1 MINSS
6 RVIQLDSVPGQ
17 ATTVVCTFLLA
28 AETGGMRP
36 NRHGQPGLMMMQTY
50 SSDPPGSMLV
60 LPNEEAT
67 RRLAADVANMLEPG
81 DFIALSGDL
90 GAGKTTFVRAMI
102 THLASDAAIEVPSPT
117 FTLVQHYDL
126 PRFRVVH
133 ADLYRVAGADELAE
147 LGLDETA
154 DCVVMME
161 WPDRA
166 GGALPQDRI
175 DIAFAL
181 APQGGI
187 EHRIVH
193 MDGRGAATAR
203 VDRLGAMLE
212 FLDKAGFGAAA
223 RARIAGDASTR
234 SYERLINGGNRFIL
248 MNSPRRPDGP
258 PIKHGLPYSAIA
270 HLAEDVKP
278 FVAVAKAL
286 RERGFSA
293 PKVFRADHDAGFA
306 VVEDLGA
313 ELVVAGDPPLP
324 IAERY
329 ERAVDVL
336 VELHR
341 HDLPDV
347 LPVTPHVDYR
357 IPPYDLDAFL
367 IEVELLID
375 WYLPLRGAP
384 ATVEARAE
392 FLSLWR
398 EALRPALD
406 ARKTWVLR
414 DFHSPNLLWL
424 ADRSGIAQIGL
435 LDFQDAVMGPEAF
448 DVASLLQ
455 DARVDVAE
463 ELEMAL
469 FTRYVRARRAH
480 DRNYDADAFGRLYA
494 TLAAQRATK
503 ILGIFARLDRRDG
516 KPQYLRHL
524 PRIHTYV
531 HRALRHPALA
541 ALRAWYDA
549 HVPPP

>member
-1 MINSS
+1 M
-6 RVIQLDSVPGQ
+6 
-17 ATTVVCTFLLA
+17 
-28 AETGGMRP
+28 M
-36 NRHGQPGLMMMQTY
+36 LMY
-50 SSDPPGSMLV
+50 SSDSSSSTLV
-60 LPNEEAT
+60 LANEEAT
-67 RRLAADVANMLEPG
+67 RRFAADVANMLEPG
-81 DFIALSGDL
+81 DFVALSGAL

-102 THLASDAAIEVPSPT
+102 AHLADDAAIEVPSPT
-117 FTLVQHYDL
+117 FTLVQNYDL

-154 DCVVMME
+154 DAVVMME

-181 APQGGI
+181 APHDGS

-193 MDGRGAATAR
+193 MDGRGAAAAR
-203 VDRLGAMLE
+203 VERLGALLG
-212 FLDKAGFGAAA
+212 FLDKAGLATAA
-223 RARIAGDASTR
+223 RRRIAGDASSR
-234 SYERLINGGNRFIL
+234 SYERLVDGGRRFIL
-248 MNSPRRPDGP
+248 MNAPRKADGP
-258 PIKHGLPYSAIA
+258 PIKRGLTYSAIA

-278 FVAVAKAL
+278 FVAVANAL

-293 PKVFRADHDAGFA
+293 PKIIFADHDAGL
-306 VVEDLGA
+306 VLLEDLGA
-313 ELVVAGDPPLP
+313 ELIVAGDPPMP
-324 IAERY
+324 IPERY

-336 VELHR
+336 IALHR
-341 HDLPDV
+341 NDLPDV
-347 LPVTPHVDYR
+347 LPVAPQVEHR
-357 IPPYDLDAFL
+357 IPLYDLDAFL
-367 IEVELLID
+367 IEAELLLD

-384 ATVEARAE
+384 ASAGLRTE
-392 FLSLWR
+392 FLSLWQ

-406 ARKTWVLR
+406 AAKTWVLR

-424 ADRSGIAQIGL
+424 ADRSGVAQVGL
-435 LDFQDAVMGPEAF
+435 LDFQDAVMGPAAF
-448 DVASLLQ
+448 DLASLAQ

-463 ELEMAL
+463 ELEAAL
-469 FTRYVRARRAH
+469 FARYVKGRRAH
-480 DRNYDADAFGRLYA
+480 DPRFDADAFGRLYA

-524 PRIHTYV
+524 PRIHGYAR
-531 HRALRHPALA
+531 RALRRPALA
-541 ALRAWYDA
+541 ALRDWYDA

>member
-1 MINSS
+1 
-6 RVIQLDSVPGQ
+6 
-17 ATTVVCTFLLA
+17 
-28 AETGGMRP
+28 
-36 NRHGQPGLMMMQTY
+36 MMMQTY

-154 DCVVMME
+154 DSVVMME

-175 DIAFAL
+175 DIAFTL
-181 APQGGI
+181 APQDGI

-203 VDRLGAMLE
+203 VDRLGAMLG

-234 SYERLINGGNRFIL
+234 SYERLVNGGNRFIL

-313 ELVVAGDPPLP
+313 ELIVAGDPPLP

>member
-1 MINSS
+1 
-6 RVIQLDSVPGQ
+6 
-17 ATTVVCTFLLA
+17 
-28 AETGGMRP
+28 
-36 NRHGQPGLMMMQTY
+36 
-50 SSDPPGSMLV
+50 MLV

-81 DFIALSGDL
+81 DFVALSGDL

-102 THLASDAAIEVPSPT
+102 AHLANDAAIEVPSPT

-147 LGLDETA
+147 LGLDEVA
-154 DCVVMME
+154 DSVVMME

-166 GGALPQDRI
+166 ADALPQDRI
-175 DIAFAL
+175 DIAFTL
-181 APQGGI
+181 APHDGI

-203 VDRLGAMLE
+203 VDRLGAMLG
-212 FLDKAGFGAAA
+212 FLDQAGFGAAA

-234 SYERLINGGNRFIL
+234 SYERLVNGGNRFIL
-248 MNSPRRPDGP
+248 MNAPRKADGP
-258 PIKHGLPYSAIA
+258 PIKRGLPYSAIA

-278 FVAVAKAL
+278 FVAVANGL

-293 PKVFRADHDAGFA
+293 PKIFLADHDAGFA
-306 VVEDLGA
+306 VVEDLGT
-313 ELVVAGDPPLP
+313 ELVVAGDPPMP
-324 IAERY
+324 IPERY

-336 VELHR
+336 IELHR

-347 LPVTPHVDYR
+347 LPVTPQVDYR
-357 IPPYDLDAFL
+357 IPAYDLDAFL

-384 ATVEARAE
+384 ASAQVRTE
-392 FLSLWR
+392 FLSHWHD
-398 EALRPALD
+398 ALRPALD
-406 ARKTWVLR
+406 APKTWVLR

-424 ADRSGIAQIGL
+424 ADRSGAAQVGL
-435 LDFQDAVMGPEAF
+435 LDFQDAVMGPKAF

-463 ELEMAL
+463 ELEIAL

-480 DRNYDADAFGRLYA
+480 DAHFDAAAFGGIYA

-524 PRIHTYV
+524 PRIHAYA

-541 ALRAWYDA
+541 ALREWYDA